1 MEDKD
6 RVGGT
11 LTFFKKLEEKEERTI
26 SSHSCSCK
34 DIKLDPSR
42 ISDPAIMGLLLGG
55 DTAPSFSSAL
65 GLSKIPTNCEKLLIK
80 TLFCIYKKDWLW
92 SVAWDVDQ
100 GLKRGQG
107 GSMAARGWASWSGL
121 PWQPGQHQLWGRP
134 CSLAELHFWGAGV

>member
-1 MEDKD
+1 MADKD

-26 SSHSCSCK
+26 SSCRCSCK

-42 ISDPAIMGLLLGG
+42 ISDPAIMGLLLGE
-55 DTAPSFSSAL
+55 DTTPSFSSAL
-65 GLSKIPTNCEKLLIK
+65 GLSKIPTNCEKLHIK

-107 GSMAARGWASWSGL
+107 GSMATRWWASWSGL
-121 PWQPGQHQLWGRP
+121 P
-134 CSLAELHFWGAGV
+134 